1 MSGPFADFSDGDD
14 DHHSRACQCG
24 QSVGWWCVEGR
35 SVLARQQQYI
45 KRTRRRRHGRAAH
58 TMSMTMCTVPNVS
71 DFTPHARTLAK
82 TTQTQRTTRA
92 SPTVI
97 CVVDSLVPTVRLTS
111 YRSTATRART
121 NGEHHHAPGC
131 SPAGTTR
138 TTHERHRGSPGT
150 RARPAR
156 LRATK
161 GAIYPVRAVRA
172 PPAPPS
178 RPL

>member
-45 KRTRRRRHGRAAH
+45 KRAHAAH

-92 SPTVI
+92 SPTVT
-97 CVVDSLVPTVRLTS
+97 CGVDSLVP
-111 YRSTATRART
+111 YPFHGHARA
-121 NGEHHHAPGC
+121 N
-131 SPAGTTR
+131 
-138 TTHERHRGSPGT
+138 ER
-150 RARPAR
+150 
-156 LRATK
+156 
-161 GAIYPVRAVRA
+161 
-172 PPAPPS
+172 
-178 RPL
+178 

>member
-45 KRTRRRRHGRAAH
+45 KRAHAAH

-82 TTQTQRTTRA
+82 STQTQRMTRA
-92 SPTVI
+92 SPTVT
-97 CVVDSLVPTVRLTS
+97 CGVDSLVPYPYPFHGHARANGVCEHHQAAALQAPHAPRTS
-111 YRSTATRART
+111 GTAAARGRECARRVCELLRGRSTPPELSVPST
-121 NGEHHHAPGC
+121 P
-131 SPAGTTR
+131 
-138 TTHERHRGSPGT
+138 
-150 RARPAR
+150 RP
-156 LRATK
+156 
-161 GAIYPVRAVRA
+161 
-172 PPAPPS
+172 PP
-178 RPL
+178 